1 VSTSA
6 ANDTDQAE
14 SREQTTPSQPAER
27 VDDQLRLAILA

>member
-14 SREQTTPSQPAER
+14 SREQTTPSQPATRTAER
-27 VDDQLRLAILA
+27 ATISCD